1 MDYLTFLRALHD
13 QLQPRTYVE
22 VGVREGGS
30 LSLSRVP
37 SIGID
42 PAFSINR
49 ELAAPCHVF
58 RTTSDEYFA
67 RPQPLAPFG
76 KEPIDLAFIDG
87 MHLSEFALR
96 DFINIETFS
105 HWAGLV
111 IFDDMLPRTVAEAAR
126 GRHTLQW
133 TGDVYKIIGILRR
146 LRPDLVVTLVGTKPT
161 GLLLVHGL
169 DPQSRVLADAYPD
182 LERECVTEDPQPV
195 PKETLL
201 WSEAVEPE
209 DVISSPLWSTLRSA
223 RESGVTRDEGFPGMR
238 EATAAQISAM
248 SKVAP
253 PQIPIT
259 RPWPANASAPKGN
272 SPRPAS
278 RAVKAQTSKAPS
290 APPRPLWR
298 REASRVLR
306 GLDRRIR

>member
-1 MDYLTFLRALHD
+1 MDYRSFLQALHD

-42 PAFSINR
+42 PAFSVNR
-49 ELAAPCHVF
+49 ELAAPCHLF

-67 RPQPLAPFG
+67 RPEPLAPFAG
-76 KEPIDLAFIDG
+76 ASIDFAFIDG

-96 DFINIETFS
+96 DFINIEKFS

-111 IFDDMLPRTVAEAAR
+111 IFDDMLPRTVDEAAR
-126 GRHTLQW
+126 GRHTIQW
-133 TGDVYKIIGILRR
+133 TGDVYKIIGVLRR
-146 LRPDLVVTLVGTKPT
+146 LRPDLTVTLVGTRPT

-169 DPQSRVLADAYPD
+169 DPESTVLADAYAE
-182 LERECVTEDPQPV
+182 LERECITDDPQPV
-195 PKETLL
+195 PKDVLL

-209 DVISSPLWSTLRSA
+209 DVIASPLWSTIRSA
-223 RESGVTRDEGFPGMR
+223 RESGLSREEGLSGLQK
-238 EATAAQISAM
+238 ATLAQISTM
-248 SKVAP
+248 STVNP
-253 PQIPIT
+253 PKIPEAK
-259 RPWPANASAPKGN
+259 PWPPATPTATKKASPTSNAQKSTAPK
-272 SPRPAS
+272 
-278 RAVKAQTSKAPS
+278 PS
-290 APPRPLWR
+290 PRPLWR

-306 GLDRRIR
+306 GIDRRVR

>member
-1 MDYLTFLRALHD
+1 MDYLTFLRALHE

-42 PAFSINR
+42 PAFSITR
-49 ELAAPCHVF
+49 ELAAPCHLF

-67 RPQPLAPFG
+67 RPQPLAPLG
-76 KEPIDLAFIDG
+76 EAPIDLAFIDG

-96 DFINIETFS
+96 DFINIEKFS
-105 HWAGLV
+105 HWAGVV
-111 IFDDMLPRTVAEAAR
+111 IFDDMLPRTVDEAAR

-133 TGDVYKIIGILRR
+133 TGDVYKIIGVLRR

-169 DPQSRVLADAYPD
+169 DPESRVLADAYPD
-182 LERECVTEDPQPV
+182 LEHECITEDPQPV
-195 PKETLL
+195 PEETLL

-209 DVISSPLWSTLRSA
+209 DVISSSLWSTIRSA
-223 RESGVTRDEGFPGMR
+223 RESGVTREEGLPGMR
-238 EATAAQISAM
+238 DATAAQISAM
-248 SKVAP
+248 STVAP
-253 PQIPIT
+253 PQIPMAK
-259 RPWPANASAPKGN
+259 PWPPKSSAPKAK
-272 SPRPAS
+272 SPRPAP
-278 RAVKAQTSKAPS
+278 RVAKAQTAKAP
-290 APPRPLWR
+290 ATPPRPLWR